1 MVRKF
6 SARKTI
12 AFLICFSNILSDAAT
27 IAQVSAPEKKP
38 GASPRK
44 PFSFNEC
51 GGGFTTMTQGM
62 AMGRALSS
70 IGALD
75 KVTHVG
81 SNSGGYWFSSQFFY
95 SKRFYEEVT
104 DPSRDLSAFVTAWG
118 LTYEAAM
125 NAAVDSGMA
134 WATSFDAGT
143 FSKLH
148 PLCQHLAE
156 EIEKLLG
163 PLDSR
168 DFPAQDWLPY
178 IAAMLK
184 AWIPDIETLVY
195 NSRSFTGLQNAT
207 LIQQVTV
214 PPDAFLDDSTIAT
227 RSIEYAAG
235 YSPNTTSSAYI
246 LPIAHVHPPAA
257 ADGSI
262 TKSSWLYSDNV
273 INITA
278 KTGGLR
284 KTEINLLEKHNTLL
298 IEVTGAS
305 SAAAGL
311 LASPAMAEE
320 YAPGIASNP
329 VDSCWPLGLESLATP
344 MLVEG
349 YTLPTG
355 QDAIN
360 GTVSAEDMTYR
371 LLDGGYIDNTN
382 AAFTLA
388 RMQAECATASEG
400 CDTYTMI
407 IAGDAV
413 QNSLFFNPEYP
424 PGSFIGPSLK
434 GFNGPIPTIFSREPP
449 SADELIPYA
458 TIPMYNST
466 QLSTSY
472 YWTGELTTV
481 ANEWFGVQGGAK
493 VKLLYFAG
501 DWDPIIVP
509 GTRAALL
516 FSEVY
521 APSVVAQAEG
531 AAPIIEAFLGDI

>member
-1 MVRKF
+1 
-6 SARKTI
+6 
-12 AFLICFSNILSDAAT
+12 
-27 IAQVSAPEKKP
+27 
-38 GASPRK
+38 
-44 PFSFNEC
+44 
-51 GGGFTTMTQGM
+51 MTQGM
-62 AMGRALSS
+62 AIGRALSS
-70 IGALD
+70 IGALE

-81 SNSGGYWFSSQFFY
+81 SNSGGNWFSSQFFY
-95 SKRFYEEVT
+95 SKRFYDEVT
-104 DPSRDLSAFVTAWG
+104 DPSRDLAAFVTAWG
-118 LTYEAAM
+118 ATYEEAM
-125 NAAVDSGMA
+125 KVAVDSGMA
-134 WATSFDAGT
+134 WATSFDAGS

-148 PLCQHLAE
+148 PLCQHLADD
-156 EIEKLLG
+156 IEKLLG

-178 IAAMLK
+178 IATMLK
-184 AWIPDIETLVY
+184 AWIPDIETLFY
-195 NSRSFTGLQNAT
+195 NTRAFTGLKNAT

-227 RSIEYAAG
+227 RSIEYAPG
-235 YSPNTTSSAYI
+235 YSPNTTSSAYV
-246 LPIAHVHPPAA
+246 LPIAHVHPPPAD
-257 ADGSI
+257 DGSI
-262 TKSSWLYSDNV
+262 SKSLWLYSEN
-273 INITA
+273 ILNITA

-284 KTEINLLEKHNTLL
+284 KTEINLLEKRNTLL

-329 VDSCWPLGLESLATP
+329 VDNCWPLGLELLATP

-360 GTVSAEDMTYR
+360 ATVNADDMNYR

-388 RMQAECATASEG
+388 RMQAECAATSEG
-400 CDTYTMI
+400 CDEYTMI

-413 QNSLFFNPEYP
+413 QNTVFFNPEFP

-434 GFNGPIPTIFSREPP
+434 GFNGPIPTIFSREHP
-449 SADELIPYA
+449 STDELIPYA
-458 TIPMYNST
+458 TVPMYNST
-466 QLSTSY
+466 SLATSY

-501 DWDPIIVP
+501 DWDPIVVA
-509 GTRAALL
+509 GTQAALL

-531 AAPIIEAFLGDI
+531 AAPIIEAFLEGI